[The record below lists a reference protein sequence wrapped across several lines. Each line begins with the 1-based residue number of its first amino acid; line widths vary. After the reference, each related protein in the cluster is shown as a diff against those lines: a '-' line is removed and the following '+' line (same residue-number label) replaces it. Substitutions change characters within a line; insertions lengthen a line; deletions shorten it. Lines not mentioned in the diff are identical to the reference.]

1 DKDEGTRA
9 MANHDDHDHHHHGH
23 VHGPD
28 CGHDHDHGD
37 DDHTLSVQ
45 IANQIINVANTRLES
60 GLPPEVI
67 AEGLRHAA
75 ANFSAF
81 VAQHTD
87 PEAIAEGHI
96 TEEFHHML
104 EYYAQVH
111 GGQNAQ
117 PQPAAGL
124 HQLIN
129 QVKDEF

>member
-1 DKDEGTRA
+1 
-9 MANHDDHDHHHHGH
+9 MADHSNDDDHHGH
-23 VHGPD
+23 VHGPN
-28 CGHDHDHGD
+28 CGHDHDHGED
-37 DDHTLSVQ
+37 EHTLSVQ
-45 IANQIINVANTRLES
+45 IANQIINIANTRLES

-67 AEGLRHAA
+67 SAGLRHAA

-87 PEAIAEGHI
+87 PEAIQEGRL

-111 GGQNAQ
+111 GGQHEA

>member
-1 DKDEGTRA
+1 
-9 MANHDDHDHHHHGH
+9 MADHDDHHHHGH
-23 VHGPD
+23 EHGPG
-28 CGHDHDHGD
+28 CGHDHDHGE
-37 DDHTLSVQ
+37 DDHTLGVQ

-60 GLPPEVI
+60 GLPPGVI
-67 AEGLRHAA
+67 AAGLRHAA

-81 VAQHTD
+81 VAHHTD
-87 PEAIAEGHI
+87 PDAIAEGRL

-111 GGQNAQ
+111 GGRDEQ
-117 PQPAAGL
+117 PRPAAGL

>member
-1 DKDEGTRA
+1 MEGSLA
-9 MANHDDHDHHHHGH
+9 MTDHTDDHH

-28 CGHDHDHGD
+28 CGHDHGQGE

-60 GLPPEVI
+60 GLPPEII

-81 VAQHTD
+81 VAHHLD
-87 PEAIAEGHI
+87 PEAIPEGRL

-104 EYYAQVH
+104 EYYIGVH
-111 GGQNAQ
+111 GGQHEE
-117 PQPAAGL
+117 PRPAAGL

>member
-1 DKDEGTRA
+1 MADHDESHNH
-9 MANHDDHDHHHHGH
+9 NHDH

-28 CGHDHDHGD
+28 CGHDHSHD

-81 VAQHTD
+81 VAHHMD
-87 PEAIAEGHI
+87 PEAIAEGRLV
-96 TEEFHHML
+96 EEFQHML

-111 GGQNAQ
+111 GGP
-117 PQPAAGL
+117 PQEQQTPTGL
-124 HQLIN
+124 HQLVN

>member
-1 DKDEGTRA
+1 
-9 MANHDDHDHHHHGH
+9 MADHDDHDHHHHGH

-28 CGHDHDHGD
+28 CGHDHGHDHGD

-60 GLPPEVI
+60 GLQPEVI

-87 PEAIAEGHI
+87 PDAIAEGHI

-111 GGQNAQ
+111 GGQHEQ
-117 PQPAAGL
+117 PKPAAGL

>member
-1 DKDEGTRA
+1 
-9 MANHDDHDHHHHGH
+9 MADHHDDHNHSDH

-28 CGHDHDHGD
+28 CGHDHSHDHGD

-81 VAQHTD
+81 VAQHTA
-87 PEAIAEGHI
+87 PEAIAEGHL

-111 GGQNAQ
+111 GGQQEQ
-117 PQPAAGL
+117 PKPAAGL